1 MKRRRRPRKSGNVV
15 RQRAT
20 EHPGAPPDLINGRAM
35 MAVSILY
42 EDITGKGL
50 EHKDARGPGY
60 LREYLRDY
68 KQYQNDTLRC
78 LDGCYEVLVENHA
91 ERKEPVD
98 PKHIQIIKKTIKDAM
113 DVIWH
118 GKKGKLI
125 ENPDPKPP
133 EPELKSE
140 PITEPEPEPEP
151 EPESA
156 DEEVDWESRFAD
168 GEFDLE

>member
-1 MKRRRRPRKSGNVV
+1 MKRRSRRRKPGGVV
-15 RQRAT
+15 QQRT
-20 EHPGAPPDLINGRAM
+20 EKHTGASPDLINGRAM
-35 MAVSILY
+35 MTVSILY
-42 EDITGKGL
+42 EDVSGKGL

-68 KQYQNDTLRC
+68 KQYQSDVLRC
-78 LDGCYEVLVENHA
+78 LDGCYEVLMENHA

-98 PKHIQIIKKTIKDAM
+98 PKHIQIIKKTIKDAV
-113 DVIWH
+113 DVVWH
-118 GKKGKLI
+118 GKKGKKLI

-140 PITEPEPEPEP
+140 PITEPESAP